1 MNRYFH
7 EELEQIKEK
16 VLKLGS
22 LVETMVENAVVSL
35 VDQDSRLAQETIAS
49 DDRSD
54 HLEVEIDDDCVRML
68 ALHQPA
74 AGDLRFI
81 TTAMKV
87 STDLERMA
95 DQAVNISQRA
105 LELNEEP
112 QLKPYIDIPIM
123 SQLAQKMLRECL
135 DAFVR
140 KDVGLA
146 RQVIAADNKVDALKN
161 QVFRELLTFMMGDPT
176 TIPRAIRLLL
186 VSRHLERV
194 ADHATNIAE
203 MVVFLVEGKNIR
215 HATPQEQGY

>member
-1 MNRYFH
+1 MTRHFQD
-7 EELEQIKEK
+7 ELDQVKEK
-16 VLKLGS
+16 VLRLGS
-22 LVETMVENAVVSL
+22 IVEVMVENAVTSL
-35 VDQDSRLAQETIAS
+35 VDRDTRLADDTIAS
-49 DDRSD
+49 DQRADL
-54 HLEVEIDDDCVRML
+54 LEVEIDDACIKLL

-74 AGDLRFI
+74 AGDLRFV

-105 LELNEEP
+105 IELNEEP

-123 SQLAQKMLRECL
+123 SQLSQKMLRDSL

-140 KDVGLA
+140 KDVSLA
-146 RQVIAADNKVDALKN
+146 REVIETDNKVDALKN
-161 QVFRELLTFMMGDPT
+161 QVFRELLTFMMEDPR
-176 TIPRAIRLLL
+176 TIPRAIGLIL
-186 VSRHLERV
+186 VSRHLERI

-215 HATPQEQGY
+215 HVTPQEQGY

>member
-1 MNRYFH
+1 MERHFH
-7 EELEQIKEK
+7 DELNQVKQK
-16 VLKLGS
+16 TLRMGS
-22 LVETMVENAVVSL
+22 LVEDMVERAVTSL
-35 VDQDSRLAQETIAS
+35 VDRDSPLAEETIAF
-49 DDRSD
+49 DQKVDL
-54 HLEVEIDDDCVRML
+54 LEVEIDGDCFRLL

-81 TTAMKV
+81 TTALKII
-87 STDLERMA
+87 TDLERMA

-105 LELNEEP
+105 IELNEEP

-123 SQLAQKMLRECL
+123 SQVSQQMLRDSL

-146 RQVIAADNKVDALKN
+146 REVIETDNKVDALKD
-161 QVFRELLTFMMGDPT
+161 QIFHELLIFMMGDTT

-186 VSRHLERV
+186 VSRYLERI

-203 MVVFLVEGKNIR
+203 MVVFLVEGRNIR
-215 HATPQEQGY
+215 HATQHGA